1 MSANFKSSE
10 SAFDVTNAR
19 SSIITQMG
27 KGFVLAMV
35 TFFGPVLFIVAIYYV
50 GLLLPPESKEAAD
63 PTPDSFPIVMEME
76 AEGAVEEEAAQE

>member
-10 SAFDVTNAR
+10 PAFDVANAR
-19 SSIITQMG
+19 NSIMTQMG

-35 TFFGPVLFIVAIYYV
+35 TFLGPVLFIVAIYYV

-63 PTPDSFPIVMEME
+63 PTPDSFPIVMEAE
-76 AEGAVEEEAAQE
+76 AAVEEEAAEE